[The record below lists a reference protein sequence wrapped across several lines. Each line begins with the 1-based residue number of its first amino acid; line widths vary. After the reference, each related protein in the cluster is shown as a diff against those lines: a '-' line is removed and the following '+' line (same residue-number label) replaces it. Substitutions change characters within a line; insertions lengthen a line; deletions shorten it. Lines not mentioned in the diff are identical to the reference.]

1 MKKFKNTIKEILPK
15 NLVEGIQFLRKNY
28 TDVYA
33 LKSYSQE
40 GEDMILRRF
49 FENKEVGFYI
59 DVGAH
64 HPKRFSNTYYFY
76 KKGWNG
82 INIDA
87 MPKSMDLFEKMRPR
101 DINIEAAIN
110 DQVCELTYY
119 EFNEPALNGFSE
131 ELSELR
137 DNSENYY
144 ITSRYILK
152 TISLNKVL
160 KDNVDSDLLEIDFL
174 TIDVEGLD
182 LNVIKSINLKK
193 YRPKL
198 ILIEILSN
206 SLFEILD
213 NDITAYLQDYSYKFY
228 AKTFNT
234 VFFIDTDYSQE
245 RLQ

>member
-1 MKKFKNTIKEILPK
+1 MRKFKNIIKAILPK
-15 NLVEGIQFLRKNY
+15 NFIEGVQFLRKNH
-28 TDVYA
+28 TDFYA

-40 GEDMILRRF
+40 GEDMILRRI

-87 MPKSMDLFEKMRPR
+87 MPKSMEIFDRVRPR
-101 DINIEAAIN
+101 DINIEAAISN
-110 DQVCELTYY
+110 EVCELIYY

-137 DNSENYY
+137 NSSESYY
-144 ITSRYILK
+144 ITSHYMLK
-152 TISLNKVL
+152 TTSLNDVL
-160 KDNVDSDLLEIDFL
+160 KDHVDSDHLKIDFL

-206 SLFEILD
+206 SLFEIW
-213 NDITAYLQDYSYKFY
+213 NSDITVYLKDYNYKVY

-234 VFFIDTDYSQE
+234 VFFIDADST
-245 RLQ
+245 